1 MGFLTFKRP
10 IKVPVSTGVFS
21 GTFGNVQLRGL
32 SFTGT
37 NIASATSNA
46 ASVAWNT
53 ITHLQG
59 FSSAGATVPMRF
71 GMAAATSGD
80 VAIIF
85 ATVGASSNTISLK
98 SATSGTHFG
107 TTTGT
112 EDELIFNYSGP
123 GLMLVALSSSRIG
136 VVGQVLLGASSEQIS
151 MLSTSS

>member
-21 GTFGNVQLRGL
+21 GTFGNVNLRGL

-53 ITHLQG
+53 VSLLQG
-59 FSSAGATVPMRF
+59 FSSAGATVPMRYVLTT
-71 GMAAATSGD
+71 GSSGD
-80 VAIIF
+80 VALIF
-85 ATVGASSNTISLK
+85 ANVGASSNSLSLK

-107 TTTGT
+107 LTTGT
-112 EDELIFNYSGP
+112 EDELLFTYTAGV
-123 GLMLVALSSSRIG
+123 MLVNLSSSRIG
-136 VVGQVLLGASSEQIS
+136 VIGYGSATEATLGGF
-151 MLSTSS
+151 LSTSS